1 MNLRSH
7 SLDKLNHYDRRIR
20 SYYAFLRLKGAS
32 GVKICC
38 GKKQQRIFA
47 VSRIAECCSGCLHR
61 RHTSR
66 ILGLRSRSTV
76 VKPVTSGQ
84 VNVRSPSPSRTE
96 MAAEKKVENE
106 VVRAHGPAQ
115 PPPPPPP
122 PQRPLRSLP
131 ALARLLCPALALVSR
146 DATHPAATRAPSTSW
161 KTGAFAS
168 GRRKSRTISG
178 KIGGGGW

>member
-1 MNLRSH
+1 LWEEAAKNFCSEQNSRMQWMSP
-7 SLDKLNHYDRRIR
+7 YDIR
-20 SYYAFLRLKGAS
+20 
-32 GVKICC
+32 V
-38 GKKQQRIFA
+38 
-47 VSRIAECCSGCLHR
+47 
-61 RHTSR
+61 
-66 ILGLRSRSTV
+66 GLRSRSTV